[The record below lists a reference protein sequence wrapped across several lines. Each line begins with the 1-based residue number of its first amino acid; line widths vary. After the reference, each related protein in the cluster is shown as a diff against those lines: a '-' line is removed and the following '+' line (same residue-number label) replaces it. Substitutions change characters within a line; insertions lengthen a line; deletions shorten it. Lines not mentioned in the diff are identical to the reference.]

1 MFNILISMSLMKN
14 RAGLKLLQNLNKRAP
29 VLIGQGNTKTLRPN
43 SLKTSNDPVLIIHRP
58 SPKGWTTTMTMAF

>member
-43 SLKTSNDPVLIIHRP
+43 SLKTSNDPV
-58 SPKGWTTTMTMAF
+58 